1 MRPQVSDLKSHVSS
15 LPLRTTDYGLLRNRP
30 VVPFQSVSSSPP
42 NLRSRIDR
50 LPRAER
56 RRLHRRLTGAE
67 RVPEPQR
74 RAASIAKV
82 EKSIST
88 VEERLAARR
97 AAVPKK
103 LVYPDDLPITA
114 WREEIIDAMRDHQ
127 VVIVAGETGS
137 GKSTQIPKL
146 CLEIGRG
153 VEGTIGHTQ
162 PRRIAARS
170 IADRIAEEIGTT
182 VGEAVGYA
190 VRFSDQTGDSTLVKV
205 MTDGLLLAEI
215 HRDRRLERYDTIII
229 DEAHERSL
237 NIDFL
242 LGYLKTLLPKRPDLK
257 VVITSATIDTDRFS
271 EHFEDA
277 PVIEVSGRTYP
288 VEVRYR
294 PLDDPE
300 QPEPRDQ
307 TQGICDAVEE
317 LFTEGNGDILVF
329 CSGEREIRDA
339 ADALNDMTLPHTEV
353 LPLYARL
360 PAAEQH
366 RVFRSHKGRRV
377 VLATNVA
384 ETSLTVPGIRYV
396 VDAGTAR
403 ISRYSRRT
411 KVQRLPIEPVSQ
423 ASANQRAGRCGRLGP
438 GVCIRLYDEDD
449 YAARPEFTEPE
460 IQRTN
465 LASVILQMAAR
476 DLGEIETFPFLDPP
490 DSRAIR
496 DGIARLVELGAIK
509 PEHESGRQRLTRL
522 GRQLADLP
530 IDLRL
535 ARIIIEANRTAS
547 LREILIIVSALA
559 IQDPRERPVEK
570 QTQADQ
576 AHARFRDEDSDFYSW
591 LHLWEYLSEERRAR
605 SSSQFRRLCRNEYLN
620 YRRIREWQDLRAQL
634 RDVTKEI
641 GLTANRRPAER
652 EVVHRTLLTGLLSN
666 VGNKDANSYEYRGAR
681 SSRFSINPGSTLFKR
696 SPEWV
701 MAAELVETTRL
712 WARGVASVQPEW
724 IEAAAQHLVTR
735 SYSDPWWEADRGAA
749 TTNETVSLYGLPLQ
763 TARPVLYAK
772 IDPEAARE
780 LFIRHA
786 LVAGE
791 WETHHRFV
799 GHNAAVIDEVLDLEA
814 RYRRTDLLVDD
825 EAVVG
830 FFDQRIPDDIVSVRH
845 FERWWKE
852 VRLVDPHLLDLAVED
867 LVDPDVDTPGEEA
880 YPEIWQYGDV
890 SMPLTYEFEPGSST
904 DGVIVDV
911 PIGGLARVDPTIFD
925 WSVPGLREELVI
937 AMMRSLP
944 KQIRR
949 QLAPISETAR
959 EVLEGHDATA
969 ESLVAFLRRVLTS
982 RAGVPI
988 PFDAFDQER
997 VPSHLRP
1004 TFRVIGEGGEV
1015 LAEGPELLTLRNA
1028 LQSEAQEAMATSGHP
1043 LERLGMTT
1051 WELEELP
1058 KEVAIDGPGRAMT
1071 AYPALVDEGDSV
1083 AVRLFAT
1090 PDEQAAAMWDGT
1102 RRLLVLGLPS
1112 PSRQLRTL
1120 VTEDGKKAIAAGP
1133 YADFGGWANDCLSCA
1148 VDDALTGAGGPVWTS
1163 EAFDQLLRIVE
1174 TETSEVLVTVAA
1186 DSLEILDELREVRKT
1201 MEGLVGDHFAD
1212 AEWDINE
1219 QLDRLIYPGFLT
1231 GVGIDRLAD
1240 MLRYLRAVTRRLEA
1254 LPGRV
1259 ERDRELMGRIRELEV
1274 ERDEL
1279 SDAIPG
1285 SVELI
1290 DVAWMLQ
1297 ELRVSTFAQTLG
1309 TKGKVSEKRIVE
1321 AMQRATTP

>member
-1 MRPQVSDLKSHVSS
+1 M
-15 LPLRTTDYGLLRNRP
+15 
-30 VVPFQSVSSSPP
+30 
-42 NLRSRIDR
+42 
-50 LPRAER
+50 
-56 RRLHRRLTGAE
+56 
-67 RVPEPQR
+67 
-74 RAASIAKV
+74 AKV
-82 EKSIST
+82 EESIAA
-88 VEERLAARR
+88 VEERLAARK

-103 LVYPDDLPITA
+103 IGYPEELPITA
-114 WREEIIDAMRDHQ
+114 WREEILEAIRDHQ

-146 CLEIGRG
+146 CLELGRG

-242 LGYLKTLLPKRPDLK
+242 LGYLKTLLPRRPDLK
-257 VVITSATIDTDRFS
+257 LIITSATIDTERFA

-300 QPEPRDQ
+300 QSEPRDQ

-317 LFTEGNGDILVF
+317 LFTEGSGDILVF

-339 ADALNDMTLPHTEV
+339 ADALNDLALPHTEV
-353 LPLYARL
+353 LPLFARL
-360 PAAEQH
+360 SAAEQH
-366 RVFRSHKGRRV
+366 RVFRPHTGRRV

-449 YAARPEFTEPE
+449 FAVRPEFTEPE

-496 DGIARLVELGAIK
+496 DGVARLVELGAIEA
-509 PEHESGRQRLTRL
+509 EHESGRQRLTKL
-522 GRQLADLP
+522 GRRLADLP

-535 ARIIIEANRTAS
+535 ARIIIEADRTAS
-547 LREILIIVSALA
+547 LREILIITSALA
-559 IQDPRERPVEK
+559 IQDPRERPAEK

-576 AHARFRDEDSDFYSW
+576 AHARFRDEESDFYSW

-605 SSSQFRRLCRNEYLN
+605 SSSQFRRLCRTEYLN
-620 YRRIREWQDLRAQL
+620 YRRIREWQDLHAQL
-634 RDVTKEI
+634 RDITKEM

-652 EVVHRTLLTGLLSN
+652 EVVHQTLLTGLLSN
-666 VGNKDANSYEYRGAR
+666 VGMKDANSYEYRGAR

-749 TTNETVSLYGLPLQ
+749 VSNETVSLYGLPLQ

-772 IDPEAARE
+772 IDPEAARD

-799 GHNAAVIDEVLDLEA
+799 DHNATVINGVLDLEA

-825 EAVVG
+825 EIVVG
-830 FFDQRIPDDIVSVRH
+830 FFDERIPGDIVSVRH
-845 FERWWKE
+845 FDQWWKE
-852 VRLVDPHLLDLAVED
+852 ARLEDPHRLDLTAEDLLDPGVD
-867 LVDPDVDTPGEEA
+867 LPGEEA
-880 YPEIWQYGDV
+880 FPEIWQYGDV
-890 SMPLTYEFEPGSST
+890 SMPLTYEFEPGT
-904 DGVIVDV
+904 TIDGLIVDV
-911 PIGGLARVDPTIFD
+911 PIGGLARVDPTVFD

-949 QLAPISETAR
+949 QLAPIPETAR
-959 EVLEGHDATA
+959 DVLEDHDPSA

-982 RAGVPI
+982 RAGIPI
-988 PFDAFDQER
+988 PLDAFDPGR
-997 VPSHLRP
+997 IPAHLRP
-1004 TFRVIGEGGEV
+1004 TFRIIGDGGEV
-1015 LAEGPELLTLRNA
+1015 LAEGPELLALRDA
-1028 LQSEAQEAMATSGHP
+1028 LHTEAQEALATSGHA
-1043 LERLGMTT
+1043 LERRGLTSWDLT
-1051 WELEELP
+1051 NLP
-1058 KEVAIDGPGRAMT
+1058 KEVEIDGPDRPVT
-1071 AYPALVDEGDSV
+1071 AYPALVDERDSV

-1102 RRLLVLGLPS
+1102 RRLLVLCLPS
-1112 PSRQLRTL
+1112 PSRHLRSL
-1120 VTEDGKKAIAAGP
+1120 VTEDGRKAIAAGP
-1133 YADFGGWANDCLSCA
+1133 YAKFDEWAADCLSCA
-1148 VDDALTGAGGPVWTS
+1148 VDAALTRAGGPVWDS
-1163 EAFDQLLRIVE
+1163 QAFDQLLQMME
-1174 TETSEVLVTVAA
+1174 SETSDVLVTVAT
-1186 DSLEILDELREVRKT
+1186 DSLEILDELREVHEVMAKLSAERY
-1201 MEGLVGDHFAD
+1201 AD
-1212 AEWDINE
+1212 ARSDINE
-1219 QLDRLIYPGFLT
+1219 QIDRLIYPGFLT

-1240 MLRYLRAVTRRLEA
+1240 MLRYIRAIRRRLEA
-1254 LPGRV
+1254 LPDRV
-1259 ERDRELMGRIRELEV
+1259 DKDRELMERIRELEI
-1274 ERDEL
+1274 ERDDL

-1285 SVELI
+1285 SVALI

-1297 ELRVSTFAQTLG
+1297 ELRVSSFAQTLG
-1309 TKGKVSEKRIVE
+1309 TKGKVSEKRIAE
-1321 AMQRATTP
+1321 AMQKAMAP

>member
-1 MRPQVSDLKSHVSS
+1 MSQVSCPVSRPAVLFRIVKSNPSS
-15 LPLRTTDYGLLRNRP
+15 
-30 VVPFQSVSSSPP
+30 
-42 NLRSRIDR
+42 LRSRIDR

-67 RVPEPQR
+67 RAPELQR

-82 EKSIST
+82 EESVTAI
-88 VEERLAARR
+88 EERLAARK

-103 LVYPDDLPITA
+103 IAYPEELPITG
-114 WREEIIDAMRDHQ
+114 WREEILDAIWDHQ

-137 GKSTQIPKL
+137 GKSTQIPKF
-146 CLEIGRG
+146 CLELGRG
-153 VEGTIGHTQ
+153 VNGTIGHTQ

-257 VVITSATIDTDRFS
+257 IIITSATIDTERFA

-294 PLDDPE
+294 PLDDPK
-300 QPEPRDQ
+300 QSEPRDQ

-317 LFTEGNGDILVF
+317 LFGERNGDILVF

-339 ADALNDMTLPHTEV
+339 ADALNDLALPHTEV

-360 PAAEQH
+360 SAAEQH
-366 RVFRSHKGRRV
+366 RVFRPHTGRRV

-423 ASANQRAGRCGRLGP
+423 ASADQRAGRCGRLGP

-449 YAARPEFTEPE
+449 FASRPEFTEPE

-476 DLGEIETFPFLDPP
+476 DLGEIESFPFLDPP
-490 DSRAIR
+490 DSGAIR
-496 DGIARLVELGAIK
+496 DGVARLVELGAID
-509 PEHESGRQRLTRL
+509 PERESGRQRLTKL

-535 ARIIIEANRTAS
+535 ARIILEANRTAS

-559 IQDPRERPVEK
+559 IQDPRERPVDK

-605 SSSQFRRLCRNEYLN
+605 SSSQFRKLCRNEYLN
-620 YRRIREWQDLRAQL
+620 YRRIREWQDLHAQL
-634 RDVTKEI
+634 RDVAKEI
-641 GLTANRRPAER
+641 GLTANQRPAER

-666 VGNKDANSYEYRGAR
+666 VGMKDANSYEYRGAR

-724 IEAAAQHLVTR
+724 IEAASLHLVTR

-749 TTNETVSLYGLPLQ
+749 VANETVALYGLPLQ
-763 TARPVLYAK
+763 TARPVLYGK
-772 IDPEAARE
+772 IDPGAARD

-791 WETHHRFV
+791 WESHHRFV
-799 GHNAAVIDEVLDLEA
+799 EHNAAVIDEVLDLEA

-825 EAVVG
+825 EAIVG
-830 FFDQRIPDDIVSVRH
+830 FFDRRIPEDVISVRH
-845 FERWWKE
+845 FDRWWKDA
-852 VRLVDPHLLDLAVED
+852 RLEDPQRLDLTVDDLLDHD
-867 LVDPDVDTPGEEA
+867 LDTPGEDA
-880 YPEIWQYGDV
+880 FPEIWQYGGV
-890 SMPLTYEFEPGSST
+890 SMPLSYEFEPGSTT
-904 DGVIVDV
+904 DGLIVDI
-911 PIGGLARVDPTIFD
+911 PIDGLARVDPGIFD

-944 KQIRR
+944 KQIRK
-949 QLAPISETAR
+949 QLAPIQETAR
-959 EVLEGHDATA
+959 EILQSHDPSAEG
-969 ESLVAFLRRVLTS
+969 LVAFLRRVLTG

-988 PFDAFDQER
+988 PLDAFDPER
-997 VPSHLRP
+997 VPAHLRP
-1004 TFRVIGEGGEV
+1004 SFRVIGEDGEV
-1015 LAEGPELLTLRNA
+1015 LAEGPQLSVLRND
-1028 LQSEAQEAMATSGHP
+1028 LQSEAQNALATSGHSV
-1043 LERLGMTT
+1043 ERTGLTAWNLGD
-1051 WELEELP
+1051 LP
-1058 KEVAIDGPGRAMT
+1058 TEVEIDGPGRVVT
-1071 AYPALVDEGDSV
+1071 AYPALVDDGDSV
-1083 AVRLFAT
+1083 AVRIFAT
-1090 PDEQAAAMWDGT
+1090 LAEQSAAMWDGT

-1112 PSRQLRTL
+1112 PSRHLRPL
-1120 VTEDGKKAIAAGP
+1120 VTGDGKKAIAAGP
-1133 YADFGGWANDCLSCA
+1133 YSSFNEWSADCLSCA
-1148 VDDALTGAGGPVWTS
+1148 VDDVLARTGGPVWDRK
-1163 EAFDQLLRIVE
+1163 AFDQLLRVVE
-1174 TETSEVLVTVAA
+1174 AETPDLLVAVAA
-1186 DSLEILDELREVRKT
+1186 DSLEILDELREVREA
-1201 MEGLVGDHFAD
+1201 MAALGGDNWVEVKAD
-1212 AEWDINE
+1212 IDE
-1219 QLDRLIYPGFLT
+1219 QLGRLIYPGFLT
-1231 GVGIDRLAD
+1231 GVGIDRLSD
-1240 MLRYLRAVTRRLEA
+1240 MLRYIRAISRRLET
-1254 LPGRV
+1254 LPDRAA
-1259 ERDRELMGRIRELEV
+1259 RDRGLMEQIRELEA
-1274 ERDEL
+1274 ERDDL
-1279 SDAIPG
+1279 SDAIPD

-1297 ELRVSTFAQTLG
+1297 ELRVSWFAQSIG
-1309 TKGKVSEKRIVE
+1309 TKRKVSEKRIRE
-1321 AMQRATTP
+1321 AMQRAIAP